1 MKDKITFLFN
11 KIKKAHDIYVKV
23 SNDKQI
29 KIIEAFDFIF
39 KDLETMGVSRSFSES
54 LLMYGKEFVDSL
66 SEHPIEPSCPLLT
79 DDPNSS
85 IPAQEKRATPQYY
98 VDEPIEPQELKSPT
112 EPTPATIED
121 AEAIFG
127 VKAED
132 MTDREQRE
140 FALAGKNKAL
150 VWESLPTPG
159 DTVKIKVLLKEK

>member
-11 KIKKAHDIYVKV
+11 KIKKAHDIYVRV
-23 SNDKQI
+23 SNEKKI
-29 KIIEAFDFIF
+29 KIMDAFDFIF

-54 LLMYGKEFVDSL
+54 LLMYGKEFVDSVKN
-66 SEHPIEPSCPLLT
+66 EKNPIESDLNNLT
-79 DDPNSS
+79 PEER
-85 IPAQEKRATPQYY
+85 IVALET
-98 VDEPIEPQELKSPT
+98 PIEPQELPKNPT

-132 MTDREQRE
+132 MTPREQRE

-150 VWESLPTPG
+150 AWESLPTSG
-159 DTVKIKVLLKEK
+159 DTVKIKVLIKEK